1 MNTEELDNLGSGEV
15 SAEILW
21 RGNKSIGT
29 EDWDMGIKQEK
40 IISHL
45 HFMVADVS
53 ILPKLSRCFPYGQW
67 LSYR

>member
-53 ILPKLSRCFPYGQW
+53 ILPKT
-67 LSYR
+67 